1 MRPIYKLDDKQ
12 AEQLVENI
20 QAAVQKR
27 ITEDNYIE
35 DTYLRIN
42 HEDLNVEVIYLEE
55 SNLTYPN
62 DDIAFLNLMYDQG
75 GENWLPEE
83 IAIRCLVNERYC

>member
-35 DTYLRIN
+35 DMYLRIN
-42 HEDLNVEVIYLEE
+42 HEDLSVEVIYLEE

-62 DDIAFLNLMYDQG
+62 DDIALLNLMYDQG
-75 GENWLPEE
+75 GENWIPEE

>member
-27 ITEDNYIE
+27 LTEDNYIE

-42 HEDLNVEVIYLEE
+42 HEDLSVEVIYLEE

-62 DDIAFLNLMYDQG
+62 DDIALLNLMYDQG
-75 GENWLPEE
+75 GENWIPEE

>member
-20 QAAVQKR
+20 QATVQKR

-42 HEDLNVEVIYLEE
+42 QEDLSVEVIYLEE

-62 DDIAFLNLMYDQG
+62 DDIALLNLMYDQG

>member
-42 HEDLNVEVIYLEE
+42 HEDLSVEVIYLED

-62 DDIAFLNLMYDQG
+62 DDIALLNLMYDQG
-75 GENWLPEE
+75 GENWIPEE

>member
-1 MRPIYKLDDKQ
+1 MKPIYKLDDKQ

-42 HEDLNVEVIYLEE
+42 HEDLSVEVIYLEE

-62 DDIAFLNLMYDQG
+62 DDIALLNLMYDQG
-75 GENWLPEE
+75 GENWIPEE

>member
-42 HEDLNVEVIYLEE
+42 HEDLSVEVIYLEE

-62 DDIAFLNLMYDQG
+62 DDIALLNLMYDQG
-75 GENWLPEE
+75 GENWIPEE
-83 IAIRCLVNERYC
+83 IAIRCLVNERHC

>member
-42 HEDLNVEVIYLEE
+42 HEDLSVEVIYLEE

-62 DDIAFLNLMYDQG
+62 DYIALLNLMYDQG
-75 GENWLPEE
+75 GENWIPEE

>member
-42 HEDLNVEVIYLEE
+42 HEGLSVEVIYLEE

-62 DDIAFLNLMYDQG
+62 DDIALLNLMYDQG

>member
-42 HEDLNVEVIYLEE
+42 HEGLSVKVIYLEE

-62 DDIAFLNLMYDQG
+62 DDIALLNLMYDQG

>member
-42 HEDLNVEVIYLEE
+42 HEDLSVEAIYLEE

-62 DDIAFLNLMYDQG
+62 DDIALLNLMYDQG
-75 GENWLPEE
+75 GENWIPEE

>member
-1 MRPIYKLDDKQ
+1 MRPIYKLDDKL

-42 HEDLNVEVIYLEE
+42 HEDLSVEVIYLEE
-55 SNLTYPN
+55 SNLTYSN
-62 DDIAFLNLMYDQG
+62 DDIALLNLMYDQG
-75 GENWLPEE
+75 GENWIPEE
-83 IAIRCLVNERYC
+83 IAIRCLVYERYC

>member
-42 HEDLNVEVIYLEE
+42 HEDLSVEVIYLEE

-62 DDIAFLNLMYDQG
+62 DDIALLNLMYDQG
-75 GENWLPEE
+75 GENWIPEE

>member
-20 QAAVQKR
+20 QATVQKR

-42 HEDLNVEVIYLEE
+42 HEDLSVEVIYLEE

-62 DDIAFLNLMYDQG
+62 DDIALLNLMYDQG

>member
-42 HEDLNVEVIYLEE
+42 HEDLSVEVIYLEE

-62 DDIAFLNLMYDQG
+62 DDIALLNLMYDQG
-75 GENWLPEE
+75 GENWTPEE
-83 IAIRCLVNERYC
+83 IASRCLVNERYC

>member
-1 MRPIYKLDDKQ
+1 MRPIYKLDDNQ

>member
-1 MRPIYKLDDKQ
+1 MRPIYKLNDKQ

-20 QAAVQKR
+20 QVAVQKR

-42 HEDLNVEVIYLEE
+42 HEDLSVKIIYLEE

-62 DDIAFLNLMYDQG
+62 DDIALLNLMYDQG

-83 IAIRCLVNERYC
+83 IAIHCLVNERYC